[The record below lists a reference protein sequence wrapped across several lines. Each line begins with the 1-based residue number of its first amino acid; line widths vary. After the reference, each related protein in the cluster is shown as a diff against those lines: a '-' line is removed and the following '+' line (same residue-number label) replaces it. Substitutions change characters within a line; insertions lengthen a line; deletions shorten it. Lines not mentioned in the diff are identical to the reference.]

1 MIDNRCNRIEKRQA
15 VFARFS
21 HDAFGK
27 ICRSQWPRGNYDG
40 AVRWDN
46 VNPFAYNFNIIVIL
60 KMLSYGF

>member
-1 MIDNRCNRIEKRQA
+1 MIDNRRNRIEEGQA

-27 ICRSQWPRGNYDG
+27 ICRGQGARGNYDG

-46 VNPFAYNFNIIVIL
+46 VNPFTHNFNIIVIF
-60 KMLSYGF
+60 KMLGYGF